1 MAKLEKDT
9 KLMYCE
15 KCEEKTQ
22 HLMTGFRKA
31 FEGQWWRC
39 KVCGEEHDA

>member
-9 KLMYCE
+9 KAMHCN
-15 KCEEKTQ
+15 KCNDKTQ

-31 FEGQWWRC
+31 FEGQWWRGLI
-39 KVCGEEHDA
+39 CGEEHDA